1 MPALFSESDIVQD
14 IALPGT
20 RRAEPHVGTGRPR
33 HPALVRHEA
42 RQAALN
48 PALTIERRR
57 PSRIIA
63 EQRETIAEQDA
74 LIELLKGALAAA
86 GLEELP
92 AYQSWMK
99 GLTPQ
104 ERALLGALYRCYPR
118 PLDKHALLDL
128 LPGQDHVEE
137 RDAKLVATKVCHL
150 RKKLGADAIENI
162 PGIGY
167 RLSRQRYD
175 AMRRAEATPSAGLK
189 LAA

>member
-1 MPALFSESDIVQD
+1 MQE
-14 IALPGT
+14 IAPPETWRGDG
-20 RRAEPHVGTGRPR
+20 EPHVGAGRPR

-48 PALTIERRR
+48 LALTAERGR

-63 EQRETIAEQDA
+63 EQRDTIAEQEA
-74 LIELLKGALAAA
+74 LIELLKGALAAG
-86 GLEELP
+86 GLEEMP
-92 AYQSWMK
+92 VYQSWMK

-162 PGIGY
+162 AGIG
-167 RLSRQRYD
+167 
-175 AMRRAEATPSAGLK
+175 
-189 LAA
+189 

>member
-1 MPALFSESDIVQD
+1 MQD
-14 IALPGT
+14 IALPET
-20 RRAEPHVGTGRPR
+20 RRGDREPHVGAHRPR

-48 PALTIERRR
+48 PVLTVERRR

-74 LIELLKGALAAA
+74 LIEVLKGALAAA

-118 PLDKHALLDL
+118 PVDKHALLDL

-137 RDAKLVATKVCHL
+137 REAKLVATKVCHL

-167 RLSRQRYD
+167 RLSRQQYD
-175 AMRRAEATPSAGLK
+175 AMRRAEATPSKALR

>member
-1 MPALFSESDIVQD
+1 MQD
-14 IALPGT
+14 LAIPGT
-20 RRAEPHVGTGRPR
+20 VRGDREPHGGACRPR

-48 PALTIERRR
+48 LASTVERRR
-57 PSRIIA
+57 PSRIVA
-63 EQRETIAEQDA
+63 EQRETIAEQEA

-86 GLEELP
+86 GLDEMP
-92 AYQSWMK
+92 VYQSWMK

-128 LPGQDHVEE
+128 LPGQDHVQE

-162 PGIGY
+162 SGIGY
-167 RLSRQRYD
+167 RLSGQRYE
-175 AMRRAEATPSAGLK
+175 AMRRAEATP
-189 LAA
+189 LAALRLAA

>member
-1 MPALFSESDIVQD
+1 MVQE
-14 IALPGT
+14 IAIPGAC
-20 RRAEPHVGTGRPR
+20 RGDREPRVEARPR
-33 HPALVRHEA
+33 HPALLRHAA
-42 RQAALN
+42 RQAAIDPPLN
-48 PALTIERRR
+48 VERRR

-74 LIELLKGALAAA
+74 LIDLLKGALAAA
-86 GLEELP
+86 GLDEVP
-92 AYQSWMK
+92 GYQPWMRA
-99 GLTPQ
+99 LTPQ

-118 PLDKHALLDL
+118 PMDKHALLDL

-150 RKKLGADAIENI
+150 RKKLGAAAIENI

-167 RLSRQRYD
+167 RLGRQQYD
-175 AMRRAEATPSAGLK
+175 AMRRAEATSPAELR